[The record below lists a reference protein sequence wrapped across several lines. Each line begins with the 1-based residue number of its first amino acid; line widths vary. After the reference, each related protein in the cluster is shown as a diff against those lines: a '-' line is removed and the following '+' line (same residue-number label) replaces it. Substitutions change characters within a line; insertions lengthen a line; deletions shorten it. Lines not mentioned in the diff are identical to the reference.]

1 MWSNVD
7 GLLEGIQDLQ
17 GVKRIEVYLN
27 RLKEAYKDSDERHWF
42 STTAPHLSVVSH
54 STDPSEHPR
63 VTFRFTPQ
71 PQHSNAINSVHG
83 GCTATLF
90 DGKWETQSLWYHA
103 TAANSSHFCS
113 TECTTM
119 ALLLISRPGFWRYFG
134 VSRTLNVT
142 YLRPVPIGEPVDV
155 ECEIVQ
161 VGKRLAVVRAVARA
175 AAGPGEKKG
184 PVLAI
189 CEHGKVNSDP
199 SVSGKI

>member
-1 MWSNVD
+1 MASKLD
-7 GLLEGIQDLQ
+7 SLFEGLQDYQGIE
-17 GVKRIEVYLN
+17 RIEVYLN
-27 RLKEAYKDSDERHWF
+27 RLKEAYKHKESYGDSDERHWI
-42 STTAPHLSVVSH
+42 STIGPHLSVVAH
-54 STDPSEHPR
+54 STAPSEHPC

-71 PQHSNAINSVHG
+71 PLHSNAVNGVHG

-90 DGKWETQSLWYHA
+90 DGKWDSKLSSPF
-103 TAANSSHFCS
+103 TASS
-113 TECTTM
+113 
-119 ALLLISRPGFWRYFG
+119 LLLVSRPGFWRYFG

-142 YLRPVPIGEPVDV
+142 YLRPMPIGEPVDV

-175 AAGPGEKKG
+175 AAAAARPGEKKG

-199 SVSGKI
+199 PVSGKL

>member
-1 MWSNVD
+1 MASKFD
-7 GLLEGIQDLQ
+7 SLFEGLQDYQGIE
-17 GVKRIEVYLN
+17 RIEVYIN
-27 RLKEAYKDSDERHWF
+27 RLKEAYKHKESYEGSDERHWV
-42 STTAPHLSVVSH
+42 STIVPHLSVVAH
-54 STDPSEHPR
+54 STTPSEHPC

-71 PQHSNAINSVHG
+71 PLHSNAVNGVHG

-90 DGKWETQSLWYHA
+90 D
-103 TAANSSHFCS
+103 
-113 TECTTM
+113 ECTSM

-161 VGKRLAVVRAVARA
+161 VGKRFAVVRAVARA
-175 AAGPGEKKG
+175 AAARPGEKRG

-199 SVSGKI
+199 AVSGKL